1 MSTDLDTDV
10 LGSRVAAQVVDI
22 LISYGASLLLT
33 FVAVLVLFG
42 GLGAVSGGGGA
53 GGGAG
58 SLIGGIGVVGLLII
72 GLVNLAIVAGY
83 GIAFEIVWDGQTVG
97 KRLFDVRAVEEDG
110 SIPGPV
116 PVVVRNLPSVF
127 VALVTAILS
136 FLGPFVVYP
145 IMLLVGLAAIVVT
158 DDDQRLFD
166 VAASTYVVAD

>member
-42 GLGAVSGGGGA
+42 GLGAVSGGGG
-53 GGGAG
+53 GGAG
-58 SLIGGIGVVGLLII
+58 SLIGGIGVVGLLVI

-83 GIAFEIVWDGQTVG
+83 GIALEIVWDGQTVG

-110 SIPGPV
+110 SVPDPV

-127 VALVTAILS
+127 VALVTAVLS
-136 FLGPFVVYP
+136 FVGPFFVYP

-158 DDDQRLFD
+158 DGDQRLFD